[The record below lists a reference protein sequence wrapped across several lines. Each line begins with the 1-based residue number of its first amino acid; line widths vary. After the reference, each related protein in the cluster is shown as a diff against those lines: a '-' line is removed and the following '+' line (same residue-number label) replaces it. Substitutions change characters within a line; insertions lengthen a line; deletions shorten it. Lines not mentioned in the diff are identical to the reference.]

1 MKIEIHWPIREGVV
15 DTIDL
20 SIESNIIHS
29 ALLTDFIQLSYDY
42 DVIIDNGKITF
53 VDKE

>member
-15 DTIDL
+15 DTVEL
-20 SIESNIIHS
+20 AVESNKFHS
-29 ALLTDFIQLSYDY
+29 VLLTDLIQSSYDY

>member
-20 SIESNIIHS
+20 AVESNKLHS
-29 ALLTDFIQLSYDY
+29 VLLTDLIRSSYDY
-42 DVIIDNGKITF
+42 DVIIDCGKVTF